1 MLDYHG
7 PVYRPP
13 SEGDNLIIQATL
25 GCSFDHCTFC
35 SMYDRKPFVA
45 RPRDEV
51 FAHIAAARAEWP
63 EAHRVFLA
71 DGDAMTLPTADLI
84 AILDR
89 LAESFPALQR
99 VASYATPVNLLRKSP
114 EELAALK
121 ARKLSLVYLGI
132 ESGADRVLRRVAKGS
147 SRRNVAL
154 ALTKA
159 RAAGMKVSATVI
171 LGLGGQAHWRE
182 HIDETAALVNE
193 APPNFLSTLQLTLEP
208 DAVARFLARWEG
220 EFQPQDD
227 AAILAEQH
235 RLLAALDPPAPV
247 IFRSNH
253 ASNCL
258 PLAGTLPKDK
268 PRLLAQLD
276 EALAGARPLRP
287 RFLRGL

>member
-1 MLDYHG
+1 MLGYHG

-35 SMYDRKPFVA
+35 SMYDGKPFVA
-45 RPRDEV
+45 RPRDAV

-89 LAESFPALQR
+89 LADSFPALQR

-147 SRRNVAL
+147 SRRNVGL